1 MKRYGLKIFFKSVVS
16 DEVFFEESVVCL
28 KAKDFDDA
36 YERAALYAKNR
47 LLGSYLNMYGEEV
60 SDSVFDIVDCFE
72 IFDEETC
79 EVQEIYSCYKKNR
92 TDMSEQEFVDFLSDG
107 CSEEEL
113 YPLREMEFN
122 GTRKKTDKE

>member
-72 IFDEETC
+72 IFVEETC